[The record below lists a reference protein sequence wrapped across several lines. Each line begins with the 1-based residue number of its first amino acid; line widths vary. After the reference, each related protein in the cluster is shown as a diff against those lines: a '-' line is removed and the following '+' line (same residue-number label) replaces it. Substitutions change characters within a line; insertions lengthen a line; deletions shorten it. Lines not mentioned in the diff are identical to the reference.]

1 MLIKPGAMPLYNEI
15 VNTWDPKDLK
25 FTFEWIGRME
35 LEIENGNLVAAVA
48 KDTLVETAGESDKR
62 YNLDELVQAVR
73 GIWKYGEELYEW
85 KTKKV
90 TAKKK
95 GNKISQIYLSKHARK
110 RMHERCGF
118 NRKAQDKMAVVAYQ
132 KGLKTEDT
140 KGVTRSY
147 LSKVLHN
154 TEEDEAMVRL
164 YGDKVYVYKMA
175 DNGIVLITVM
185 QIPRLYIKC
194 IKEECL
200 I

>member
-1 MLIKPGAMPLYNEI
+1 MLIKPGAMPLYNEN

-35 LEIENGNLVAAVA
+35 LEIENGNSVATIA
-48 KDTLVETAGESDKR
+48 KNTLVETTGESDKQ
-62 YNLDELVQAVR
+62 YNLDKLVQAMKN
-73 GIWKYGEELYEW
+73 IWKYGEELYNW
-85 KTKKV
+85 KTKKTTV
-90 TAKKK
+90 KKK
-95 GNKISQIYLSKHARK
+95 ENKAPQIYLSKHARK

-175 DNGIVLITVM
+175 NNGIVLITVM

>member
-35 LEIENGNLVAAVA
+35 LEIENGNLVAAIA

-73 GIWKYGEELYEW
+73 SIWKYGELYEW

-95 GNKISQIYLSKHARK
+95 GNKIPQIYLSKHARK

-175 DNGIVLITVM
+175 NNGIVLITVM
-185 QIPRLYIKC
+185 QVPRLYIKC
-194 IKEECL
+194 MKEECL
-200 I
+200 A